1 MANRWGKN
9 GNGGRIYFLG
19 LQSHCRWWLQ
29 PWNKRHL
36 FLGRKAMTNL
46 DCFKKQRHLF
56 SDEGLSSQSYG
67 FSSSRVQM
75 WELDHKEDWVLKNW
89 CFRAVVREDSW
100 DSLGQQGIKPVNPKG
115 NELLIFTGRTVA
127 EAEAPILWPADAN
140 SWLIGKDPDAEKYWR
155 QAEKGTTENEMVK
168 RHHRLNGHEFEQTL
182 GDSEGQGSLVCYS
195 PWGLKELDT
204 TKRLDNKIAFI
215 SLLRIPCTFCFDKHL
230 S

>member
-115 NELLIFTGRTVA
+115 NQPWIFTGRTDD
-127 EAEAPILWPADAN
+127 EAEAPIFGHLMWRADSLEKTLMLGKTEGGRTRGPQRMRWLDGITDSKDMSLSKLW
-140 SWLIGKDPDAEKYWR
+140 
-155 QAEKGTTENEMVK
+155 
-168 RHHRLNGHEFEQTL
+168 
-182 GDSEGQGSLVCYS
+182 
-195 PWGLKELDT
+195 
-204 TKRLDNKIAFI
+204 
-215 SLLRIPCTFCFDKHL
+215 
-230 S
+230 